1 MLVQM
6 VLFPPL
12 THELQILWLHV
23 IMKNEIYNMKNVTY
37 DRQKS
42 DTCNY
47 KKLKA
52 CTCNLEKPYDESCN
66 HESYYHES
74 LETYTNKFVSM
85 KRAKSI
91 P

>member
-1 MLVQM
+1 
-6 VLFPPL
+6 
-12 THELQILWLHV
+12 
-23 IMKNEIYNMKNVTY
+23 MKYEIYNMKNVIY
-37 DRQKS
+37 DTQRTDAFK
-42 DTCNY
+42 Y